1 MPYGCCLV
9 WNFAFYVCLHM
20 CLCVCRC
27 MFACLFSGKCKLV
40 TKISGEWNQICLLWN
55 HEILLGFS
63 VLLMVKYRTH
73 EMKKRGLSL
82 SSDCPL
88 ETIFM
93 FVFSYFFFKSF
104 FQPSYTNNLLVNSI
118 QSTSRSYT
126 SSTWIF
132 VEISFRL
139 VCFHLLYL
147 DFWQN
152 RQDILMRTNIWILLL
167 NVIFCRI

>member
-1 MPYGCCLV
+1 
-9 WNFAFYVCLHM
+9 
-20 CLCVCRC
+20 
-27 MFACLFSGKCKLV
+27 MFACLFSGNCNVV

-63 VLLMVKYRTH
+63 VLLMAKYRTH

-82 SSDCPL
+82 SSVCPL

-93 FVFSYFFFKSF
+93 FVFSYFSPKLSF
-104 FQPSYTNNLLVNSI
+104 NLPTNKLLLNSI

-147 DFWQN
+147 HFWQN
-152 RQDILMRTNIWILLL
+152 WQDILMRTNMNIIIKCDIL
-167 NVIFCRI
+167 